1 MLCLHRRIPC
11 PLRMGLH
18 SMTYFNHGDHVVFV
32 DDTNLGTL
40 GYGDELY
47 PQLNQ
52 TYTVRD
58 VVVDHFGTEGLLL
71 AEIRNDRLPYRVGAE
86 VVDFEKPFASWRFR
100 PMVGEL
106 RKNEMEA
113 V

>member
-1 MLCLHRRIPC
+1 M
-11 PLRMGLH
+11 
-18 SMTYFNHGDHVVFV
+18 YFTPGTKVTFI

-58 VVVDHFGTEGLLL
+58 VVVDHFGVEGLHLE
-71 AEIRNDRLPYRVGAE
+71 EIRNDRLPYRVGAE
-86 VVDFEKPFASWRFR
+86 IVDFEKPFASWRFR
-100 PMVGEL
+100 PVVGGKKA
-106 RKNEMEA
+106 REMEA

>member
-1 MLCLHRRIPC
+1 M
-11 PLRMGLH
+11 
-18 SMTYFNHGDHVVFV
+18 YFSPGDTCVFV
-32 DDTNLGTL
+32 DATNLGTL
-40 GYGDELY
+40 GYGDEVY

-58 VVVDHFGTEGLLL
+58 VVLDHFGVEGLLL

-86 VVDFEKPFASWRFR
+86 IVDYEKPFASWRFR
-100 PMVGEL
+100 PVVGGVKK
-106 RKNEMEA
+106 REMEA

>member
-1 MLCLHRRIPC
+1 MHRP
-11 PLRMGLH
+11 
-18 SMTYFNHGDHVVFV
+18 GDAVVFI

-71 AEIRNDRLPYRVGAE
+71 EEIRNDRLPYRVGAE
-86 VVDFEKPFASWRFR
+86 IVDFEKPFASWRFR
-100 PMVGEL
+100 PLVGG
-106 RKNEMEA
+106 KNAREMEA
-113 V
+113 A

>member
-1 MLCLHRRIPC
+1 MIKA
-11 PLRMGLH
+11 
-18 SMTYFNHGDHVVFV
+18 GDAVAFI

-40 GYGDELY
+40 GYGDEVY
-47 PQLNQ
+47 PKLNQ

-71 AEIRNDRLPYRVGAE
+71 NEIRNDRLPYRVGAE
-86 VVDFEKPFASWRFR
+86 IVDFEKPFASWRFR
-100 PMVGEL
+100 PLVSGE
-106 RKNEMEA
+106 KKKEMEA